1 MDLVSEAQKS
11 AVLAVLIDYLLNEN
25 ISSLDEDIKKLDYE
39 CEQYRIAEELRQLI
53 SNSKP
58 GRGYVTGEKHK
69 RDDSI
74 PKNIDL
80 VIHIDIFRRR
90 CREQFTLNNLSVL
103 SQPLT
108 GVNKNEK
115 FINETL
121 HQNLLTN
128 KKGAYNPGN
137 LSGIGIEDPEPSSWN

>member
-1 MDLVSEAQKS
+1 
-11 AVLAVLIDYLLNEN
+11 
-25 ISSLDEDIKKLDYE
+25 
-39 CEQYRIAEELRQLI
+39 
-53 SNSKP
+53 
-58 GRGYVTGEKHK
+58 
-69 RDDSI
+69 
-74 PKNIDL
+74 
-80 VIHIDIFRRR
+80 
-90 CREQFTLNNLSVL
+90 LNNLSVL